1 MISNKKECHN
11 YILLLFL
18 LFIFVISF
26 TFYACSFNNQPKD
39 KIDVGEEDSFLNQSN
54 TSNNNEDLKS
64 ETRQDGGEEEIAEE
78 ETTEENEQ
86 TDLENEEELEEDKDK
101 EISEESKETES
112 LTIKVYYADSTV
124 QYLVGEER
132 IISSTYKYISAFM
145 ELLKPPL
152 EPGHFMLI
160 PENTKVNRISFDNG
174 NITLDLSSEFVEER
188 FKGDAVDV
196 LLVYSVVNTF
206 TEFSE
211 INTVTF
217 YVNGQRLNTLG
228 QLDISN
234 PLYRDESWIK
244 ES

>member
-1 MISNKKECHN
+1 MISNKKGDHN

-39 KIDVGEEDSFLNQSN
+39 KIDVGEEDPFLNQSN

-64 ETRQDGGEEEIAEE
+64 ETRQDSREEEIAEE
-78 ETTEENEQ
+78 ETTEEEVE
-86 TDLENEEELEEDKDK
+86 ENKDK
-101 EISEESKETES
+101 ETSEESKETEP
-112 LTIKVYYADSTV
+112 LTIKVYYADSIV

-132 IISSTYKYISAFM
+132 IISGVHKYLSAFM

-152 EPGHFMLI
+152 EPGHMTLV
-160 PENTKVNRISFDNG
+160 PATTKVNRISFDNG
-174 NITLDLSSEFVEER
+174 NIALDLSPEFVNDKFE
-188 FKGDAVDV
+188 GDANDI
-196 LLVYSVVNTF
+196 LLVYSIVNTF

-211 INTVTF
+211 VNTVSF
-217 YVNGQRLNTLG
+217 YINGEKLDTLG

-234 PLYRDESWIK
+234 SLYRNESWIR
-244 ES
+244 EN

>member
-1 MISNKKECHN
+1 MISNKKKGDHN

-18 LFIFVISF
+18 LFVFIISF
-26 TFYACSFNNQPKD
+26 IFTSCFLFNEPKD
-39 KIDVGEEDSFLNQSN
+39 KIDVGEEDPFLNQSN
-54 TSNNNEDLKS
+54 TSNNNEDFKS

-86 TDLENEEELEEDKDK
+86 TGLENEEEVEEN
-101 EISEESKETES
+101 KETES
-112 LTIKVYYADSTV
+112 LTIKVYYADSMV

-228 QLDISN
+228 QLDISD

>member
-1 MISNKKECHN
+1 MISNKKGDHN

-39 KIDVGEEDSFLNQSN
+39 KIDVGEEDPFLNQSN

-64 ETRQDGGEEEIAEE
+64 EASQDSKEE
-78 ETTEENEQ
+78 ETTEEDEQ
-86 TDLENEEELEEDKDK
+86 TDLENEKEIIDKNDK
-101 EISEESKETES
+101 ETSEESKETEP
-112 LTIKVYYADSTV
+112 LTIKVYYADSIV

-132 IISSTYKYISAFM
+132 IISGTHKYLSAFM
-145 ELLKPPL
+145 EILKPPL
-152 EPGHFMLI
+152 EPGHRTLV
-160 PENTKVNRISFDNG
+160 PATTKVNRISFDNG
-174 NITLDLSSEFVEER
+174 NIALDLSPEFVNDR
-188 FKGDAVDV
+188 FKGDADDI
-196 LLVYSVVNTF
+196 LLVYSIVNTF

-211 INTVTF
+211 VNTVSF
-217 YVNGQRLNTLG
+217 YINGKRLNTLG

-244 ES
+244 KN

>member
-1 MISNKKECHN
+1 MISNKKGDHN

-39 KIDVGEEDSFLNQSN
+39 KIDVGEEDPFLNQSN

-64 ETRQDGGEEEIAEE
+64 ETRQDSREEEIAEE
-78 ETTEENEQ
+78 ETTEEEVE
-86 TDLENEEELEEDKDK
+86 ENKDK
-101 EISEESKETES
+101 ETSEESKETEP
-112 LTIKVYYADSTV
+112 LTIKVYYADSIV

-132 IISSTYKYISAFM
+132 IISGVHKYLSAFM

-152 EPGHFMLI
+152 EPGHMTLV
-160 PENTKVNRISFDNG
+160 PATTKVNRISFDNG
-174 NITLDLSSEFVEER
+174 NIALDISPEFVNDKFE
-188 FKGDAVDV
+188 GDANDI
-196 LLVYSVVNTF
+196 LLVYSIVNTF

-211 INTVTF
+211 VNTVSF
-217 YVNGQRLNTLG
+217 YINGEKLDTLG

-234 PLYRDESWIK
+234 SLYRNESWIR
-244 ES
+244 EN

>member
-1 MISNKKECHN
+1 MISNKKGDHN

-39 KIDVGEEDSFLNQSN
+39 KIDVGEEDPFLNQSN
-54 TSNNNEDLKS
+54 TRSNNEDLKS
-64 ETRQDGGEEEIAEE
+64 ETRQDSKEE
-78 ETTEENEQ
+78 ETTEEDEQ

-112 LTIKVYYADSTV
+112 LSIKIYYADSMV

-228 QLDISN
+228 QLDISD

>member
-1 MISNKKECHN
+1 MISNKKKGDHN

-18 LFIFVISF
+18 LFVFIISF
-26 TFYACSFNNQPKD
+26 IFTSCFLFNEPKD
-39 KIDVGEEDSFLNQSN
+39 KIDIGEEDPFLNQSN
-54 TSNNNEDLKS
+54 TSNNNEDFKS
-64 ETRQDGGEEEIAEE
+64 ETSQDSREEEIAEE

-86 TDLENEEELEEDKDK
+86 TGLENEEEVEEN
-101 EISEESKETES
+101 KETES
-112 LTIKVYYADSTV
+112 LTIKVYYADSMV

-174 NITLDLSSEFVEER
+174 NITLDLSSEFVGER

-228 QLDISN
+228 QLDISD

>member
-1 MISNKKECHN
+1 MISNKKGDHN
-11 YILLLFL
+11 YIHLLFL
-18 LFIFVISF
+18 LFIFIISF
-26 TFYACSFNNQPKD
+26 IFTSCFLFNEPKD
-39 KIDVGEEDSFLNQSN
+39 KIDVGEEDPFLNQSN
-54 TSNNNEDLKS
+54 TSNNNEDFKS

-86 TDLENEEELEEDKDK
+86 TGLENEEEVEEN
-101 EISEESKETES
+101 KETES
-112 LTIKVYYADSTV
+112 LTIKVYYADSMV

-228 QLDISN
+228 QLDISD

>member
-1 MISNKKECHN
+1 MISNKKKGDHN

-18 LFIFVISF
+18 LFVFIISF
-26 TFYACSFNNQPKD
+26 IFTSCFLFNEPKD
-39 KIDVGEEDSFLNQSN
+39 KIDIGEEDPFLNQSN
-54 TSNNNEDLKS
+54 TSNNNKDFKS
-64 ETRQDGGEEEIAEE
+64 ETSQDSGEEEIAGE

-86 TDLENEEELEEDKDK
+86 TGLENEEEVEEN
-101 EISEESKETES
+101 KETES
-112 LTIKVYYADSTV
+112 LTIKVYYADSMV

-228 QLDISN
+228 QLDISD

>member
-1 MISNKKECHN
+1 MISNKKGDHN
-11 YILLLFL
+11 YIHLLFL
-18 LFIFVISF
+18 LFIFIISF
-26 TFYACSFNNQPKD
+26 IFTSCFLFNEPKD
-39 KIDVGEEDSFLNQSN
+39 KIDVGEEDPFLNQSN
-54 TSNNNEDLKS
+54 TSNNNEDFKS
-64 ETRQDGGEEEIAEE
+64 ETRQDSKEEEISEE

-86 TDLENEEELEEDKDK
+86 TGLENEEEVEEN
-101 EISEESKETES
+101 KETES
-112 LTIKVYYADSTV
+112 LTIKVYYADSMV

-228 QLDISN
+228 QLDISD

>member
-1 MISNKKECHN
+1 MISNKKGDHN

-39 KIDVGEEDSFLNQSN
+39 KIDVGEEDPFLNQSN

-64 ETRQDGGEEEIAEE
+64 ETRQDSKEE
-78 ETTEENEQ
+78 ETTEEDEQ

-101 EISEESKETES
+101 ETSEESKETEP
-112 LTIKVYYADSTV
+112 LNIKVYYADSIV

-132 IISSTYKYISAFM
+132 IISGTHKYLSAFM

-152 EPGHFMLI
+152 EPGHMTLV
-160 PENTKVNRISFDNG
+160 PATTKINKISFDSG
-174 NITLDLSSEFVEER
+174 NIALDLTPEFVNDR
-188 FKGDAVDV
+188 FKSDTVDI
-196 LLVYSVVNTF
+196 LLVYSIVNTF
-206 TEFSE
+206 TEFPE
-211 INTVTF
+211 VNTVSF
-217 YVNGQRLNTLG
+217 YINGKRLNTLG

-234 PLYRDESWIK
+234 SLYRDESWIK
-244 ES
+244 KN

>member
-1 MISNKKECHN
+1 MISNKKGDHN

-39 KIDVGEEDSFLNQSN
+39 KIDVGEEDPFLNQSN

-64 ETRQDGGEEEIAEE
+64 ETRQDSKEE

-86 TDLENEEELEEDKDK
+86 TDLKNEEELEENNDK
-101 EISEESKETES
+101 ETSEESKETES
-112 LTIKVYYADSTV
+112 LTIKVYYADSIV

-132 IISSTYKYISAFM
+132 IISGTHKYLSAFM
-145 ELLKPPL
+145 EILKPPL
-152 EPGHFMLI
+152 EPGHKTLV
-160 PENTKVNRISFDNG
+160 PATTKVNKISFDNG
-174 NITLDLSSEFVEER
+174 NIALDLSPEFINDR
-188 FKGDAVDV
+188 FKGDAVDI
-196 LLVYSVVNTF
+196 LLVPSIVNTF
-206 TEFSE
+206 TEFPE
-211 INTVTF
+211 VNTVSF
-217 YVNGQRLNTLG
+217 YIDGKRLNTLG

-244 ES
+244 KN

>member
-1 MISNKKECHN
+1 MISNKKGDHN

-39 KIDVGEEDSFLNQSN
+39 KIDVGEEDPFLNQSN

-64 ETRQDGGEEEIAEE
+64 ETMQGSKEE
-78 ETTEENEQ
+78 ETTEEDEQ

-101 EISEESKETES
+101 ETSEENNEIGP
-112 LTIKVYYADSTV
+112 LTVKVYYADSNV

-132 IISSTYKYISAFM
+132 IISGTHKYLSAFM

-152 EPGHFMLI
+152 EPGHEPLV
-160 PENTKVNRISFDNG
+160 PATTKINKISFDNG
-174 NITLDLSSEFVEER
+174 NIALDLSPEFVNDR
-188 FKGDAVDV
+188 FEGDAVDI
-196 LLVYSVVNTF
+196 LLMYSIVNTF

-211 INTVTF
+211 VNTVSF
-217 YVNGQRLNTLG
+217 YIDGKRLNTLG
-228 QLDISN
+228 QLDISSS
-234 PLYRDESWIK
+234 LYRDESWIK
-244 ES
+244 

>member
-1 MISNKKECHN
+1 MISNKKGDHN

-26 TFYACSFNNQPKD
+26 TFHACSFNNQPKD
-39 KIDVGEEDSFLNQSN
+39 KIDVGEEDPFLNQSN
-54 TSNNNEDLKS
+54 TRSNNEDLKS
-64 ETRQDGGEEEIAEE
+64 ETRQDSKEE
-78 ETTEENEQ
+78 ETTEEDEQ

-112 LTIKVYYADSTV
+112 LSIKIYYADSMV

-228 QLDISN
+228 QLDISD

>member
-1 MISNKKECHN
+1 MISNKKKGDHN

-18 LFIFVISF
+18 LFVFIISF
-26 TFYACSFNNQPKD
+26 IFTSCFLFNEPKD
-39 KIDVGEEDSFLNQSN
+39 KIDIGEEDPFLNQSN
-54 TSNNNEDLKS
+54 TSNNNEDFKS

-86 TDLENEEELEEDKDK
+86 TGLENEEEVEEN
-101 EISEESKETES
+101 KETES
-112 LTIKVYYADSTV
+112 LTIKVYYADSMV

-228 QLDISN
+228 QLDISD

>member
-1 MISNKKECHN
+1 MISNKKGDHN
-11 YILLLFL
+11 YIILLFL
-18 LFIFVISF
+18 LFVFIISF
-26 TFYACSFNNQPKD
+26 IFTSCFLFNEPND
-39 KIDVGEEDSFLNQSN
+39 KIDVGEEDPFLNQSN
-54 TSNNNEDLKS
+54 TSNNNEDFKS

-86 TDLENEEELEEDKDK
+86 TGLENEEEVEEN
-101 EISEESKETES
+101 KETES
-112 LTIKVYYADSTV
+112 LTIKVYYADSMV

-228 QLDISN
+228 QLDISD

>member
-1 MISNKKECHN
+1 MISNKKGDHN

-39 KIDVGEEDSFLNQSN
+39 KIDVGEEDPFLNQSN

-64 ETRQDGGEEEIAEE
+64 ETMQGSKEE
-78 ETTEENEQ
+78 ETTEEDER

-101 EISEESKETES
+101 ETSEENKETEP
-112 LTIKVYYADSTV
+112 LTIKVYYADSIV

-132 IISSTYKYISAFM
+132 IISGTHKYLSAFM

-152 EPGHFMLI
+152 EPGHMTLV
-160 PENTKVNRISFDNG
+160 PATTKVNRISFDNG
-174 NITLDLSSEFVEER
+174 NIALDLSPEFVNDR
-188 FKGDAVDV
+188 FKSDV
-196 LLVYSVVNTF
+196 QDILLVYSIVNTF
-206 TEFSE
+206 TEFPKV
-211 INTVTF
+211 NTVSF
-217 YVNGQRLNTLG
+217 YINGEKLDTLG

-234 PLYRDESWIK
+234 SLYRDESWIR
-244 ES
+244 EN